1 MAKRRGRPSA
11 AQTPAPKS
19 DKLVGSSKNKAGSAT
34 AKGSSK
40 IDLSNKTLKSLKQ
53 KLDDFKKNNP
63 KKKNVSINDLK
74 AVYRRGSGAFS
85 TSHRP
90 NMNRAGWAYARV
102 NKFLKKAAGKKVK
115 AAYVQDDDLLKY
127 EEGALVLQNVK
138 PKKEGY
144 ITKFENGF
152 YWLIG
157 VVDGEIENIDGDKKL
172 YVVKDMAKRW
182 GYKLITKDNFK
193 KKYGNVQYDDLL
205 EKGGK
210 TFNDK
215 ELLAKWKKGESIGFT
230 GLSHLKAKG
239 LIPRADG
246 EKRKSEK
253 YMEDGGET
261 PELEVVVIQEDSK
274 LENDAY
280 DVIRYGELGN
290 TGKARLALLEDEKLV
305 GAIYVE
311 PAQEYTLDGKK
322 YVDPMFEYKFDIYV
336 KKSKRGK
343 GYSKILLDYMIA
355 DFLYNFDDDCDQIRA
370 EVINKKLEVN
380 LEKNYGFNCDSMND
394 ENITYCYLSRE
405 DAKKISKKLKLS
417 KLTMETKYAEGGK
430 VKRKLKAKGDCY
442 RAAADFCM
450 GKWFAPNQIEFVG
463 IPYLVHA
470 EVKGQGMIEGIRY
483 GHAWIEDDVNVYD
496 FSNNREV
503 ILPKE
508 IYYILGDVNTTDPK
522 KYQKYTF
529 EEARAKMLETK
540 HYGSWDIETE
550 YAEGG
555 ETTDGY
561 KVYVNGEYRRTITD
575 DNLKQYYLSKG
586 FEMNNGKLQIYGNDI
601 MFEDGGEPNENIT
614 CVNCSWQ
621 WNTVDSDESDKYV
634 CHKCGFDNSLFYNG
648 GMLKPT
654 LTLAQIAEANLM
666 KDYLKPVS
674 IEYLQEQLIKGT
686 EHEMEHTDNEEIAT
700 TIALHH
706 LAERPDYY
714 VELEKLNLE
723 EGGELE
729 DVIVENNSPKE
740 IEIAMFLQEE
750 KAEAQD
756 VMTCHDT
763 KIFKAMMCKA
773 KVEIA
778 DNRMSNTENP
788 EELNVW
794 QAYKNIWQDCLDRI
808 VTGNL
813 PPAREYKEGGQPCG
827 CGQKYSKGGLAYG
840 NSHDK
845 GGMPMKV
852 SSTGQE
858 IEIEGGEGV
867 INKRSMKSIEKVEF
881 QGKKMTPCEV
891 VSKIN
896 QIGGGVKFKC
906 EEVSEIIAE
915 DGNF

>member
-19 DKLVGSSKNKAGSAT
+19 DKLVGSTKNKAGSAT

-40 IDLSNKTLKSLKQ
+40 IDLSDKTLKSLKQ

-63 KKKNVSINDLK
+63 KKKNVSLNDLK

-102 NKFLKKAAGKKVK
+102 NKFLKKAAGQKVK

-127 EEGALVLQNVK
+127 AE
-138 PKKEGY
+138 
-144 ITKFENGF
+144 
-152 YWLIG
+152 
-157 VVDGEIENIDGDKKL
+157 
-172 YVVKDMAKRW
+172 
-182 GYKLITKDNFK
+182 
-193 KKYGNVQYDDLL
+193 
-205 EKGGK
+205 GGK

-215 ELLAKWKKGESIGFT
+215 ELLARWKKGESIGFT
-230 GLSHLKAKG
+230 AEAHLKAKG

-253 YMEDGGET
+253 YMEDGGKT

-311 PAQEYTLDGKK
+311 PAQEYTLDGKQ

-370 EVINKKLEVN
+370 EVINKELEVN

-405 DAKKISKKLKLS
+405 EAKKISKKLKLG

-450 GKWFAPNQIEFVG
+450 GKWFAPKQLEFVG
-463 IPYLVHA
+463 TPYLIHA

-550 YAEGG
+550 YAKGGKTEEQPTDLRKLRNFHSAHKGAEWLTLRDDHDDYDKEDVIKADRWYDLMHKNQKIKKLTKKEFEEFKELTQFCASKEQLDYAEGG
-555 ETTDGY
+555 ETLTELRNDGE
-561 KVYVNGEYRRTITD
+561 K
-575 DNLKQYYLSKG
+575 
-586 FEMNNGKLQIYGNDI
+586 
-601 MFEDGGEPNENIT
+601 IT

-621 WNTVDSDESDKYV
+621 WNTSDSEEFDKYV
-634 CHKCGFDNSLFYNG
+634 CHKCGFDNSLFYDG

-674 IEYLQEQLIKGT
+674 IEYLQEQLIKGM

>member
-11 AQTPAPKS
+11 AQTPAQKS
-19 DKLVGSSKNKAGSAT
+19 EKLVGSSKNKAGSAT

-40 IDLSNKTLKSLKQ
+40 IDLSSKTINALKT

-102 NKFLKKAAGKKVK
+102 NKFLKKAAGQKVK

-127 EEGALVLQNVK
+127 E
-138 PKKEGY
+138 
-144 ITKFENGF
+144 
-152 YWLIG
+152 
-157 VVDGEIENIDGDKKL
+157 D
-172 YVVKDMAKRW
+172 
-182 GYKLITKDNFK
+182 
-193 KKYGNVQYDDLL
+193 
-205 EKGGK
+205 GGK

-215 ELLAKWKKGESIGFT
+215 ELLSKWKKGESIGFT
-230 GLSHLKAKG
+230 AEAHLKAKG

-253 YMEDGGET
+253 YMEDGGKT
-261 PELEVVVIQEDSK
+261 SDLEVVVIQEDSK

-311 PAQEYTLDGKK
+311 PAQEYTLDGKQ

-370 EVINKKLEVN
+370 EVINKELELN

-405 DAKKISKKLKLS
+405 EAKKISKKLKLG

-430 VKRKLKAKGDCY
+430 VKRKLKAKGGIIDFNKKMKNEYIPTWKEEYVTTERINEMVARNYLYEISQKYYGGVEEIEFANESKNPKNHFQLRMYLGNVSLWTEPFIYVDDNHNVVLKRTKIEVVDNNYETIKSNLKLEQGGEVEGDCY

-450 GKWFAPNQIEFVG
+450 GKWFAPEQIEFVG
-463 IPYLVHA
+463 TPYLVHA

-508 IYYILGDVNTTDPK
+508 LYYILGDVNTTDPK

-540 HYGSWDIETE
+540 HYGSWDIETD

-555 ETTDGY
+555 ETLADLSNDGE
-561 KVYVNGEYRRTITD
+561 K
-575 DNLKQYYLSKG
+575 
-586 FEMNNGKLQIYGNDI
+586 
-601 MFEDGGEPNENIT
+601 IT

-621 WNTVDSDESDKYV
+621 WSTADSDESDKYV

-654 LTLAQIAEANLM
+654 MTLAQIAEANLM

-674 IEYLQEQLIKGT
+674 IEYLQEQLLKGV